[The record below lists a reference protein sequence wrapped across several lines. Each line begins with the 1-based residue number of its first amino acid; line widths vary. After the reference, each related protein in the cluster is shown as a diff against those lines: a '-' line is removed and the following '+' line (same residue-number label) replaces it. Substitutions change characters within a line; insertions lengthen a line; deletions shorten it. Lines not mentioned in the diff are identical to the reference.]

1 MGLQVRE
8 RLGLADAVTLVNAV
22 VGFVAGVVA
31 FSDPTLAARLVLL
44 AAIADALDGIVAR
57 RAGNTEVGPL
67 LDSITDVVS
76 FGATPALVLFGVA
89 RARYGDLS
97 EMDPAVAAAALL
109 VPAGFVVFSV
119 LRTAFYTVYVG
130 EGETR
135 PGIQNT
141 LAATILAAG
150 YLAGLGSVPL
160 VFAAAAVLSVLMV
173 APVPFPKLLARDAVV
188 LGVVQ
193 AGAIVAPAALGR
205 AFPRILLVAALA
217 YLTLAPRYYWAE

>member
-89 RARYGDLS
+89 RARYGELS